1 MELRQRI
8 RKSINA
14 LENSGTRFNIA
25 SITPNKRIK
34 YMHCPACQLSMK
46 RDAFLNNAFICP
58 DCGHNLRMTARERI
72 DQIID
77 AESFEEFDENL
88 SSINFLDFPK
98 YDEKLEIAQKKTG
111 EKEAVITGTAKVD
124 GRKTALFVMNSFF
137 MMGSMGSVVG
147 EKITRIFEY
156 ATREKLPVI
165 GICASGGARMQEG
178 ITSLLQM
185 AKVSMAVKNHSEAGL
200 LYVAVLTD
208 PTTGGVMASFA
219 MEGDIIISEP
229 KALLGFAGQRVIEST
244 IRKKLPENFQK
255 AELILEQGFLDAIVP
270 RKELSA
276 YLGKVLMI
284 HGY

>member
-8 RKSINA
+8 RKSMNA
-14 LENSGTRFNIA
+14 LENSGTRFKIA
-25 SITPNKRIK
+25 SITPNKGIK

>member
-8 RKSINA
+8 RKSMNA